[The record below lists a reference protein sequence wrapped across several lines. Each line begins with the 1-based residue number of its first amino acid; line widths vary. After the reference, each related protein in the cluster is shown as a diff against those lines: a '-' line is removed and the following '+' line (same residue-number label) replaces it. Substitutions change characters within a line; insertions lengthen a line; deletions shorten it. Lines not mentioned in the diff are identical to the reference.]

1 MRVRVGRLV
10 DTDKDI
16 NLIDLSPLDRII
28 ASATAAYHNTAMYK
42 RRYAETEEKREEQ
55 RRKVR
60 EKLSDSLLAVIHPEL
75 DGNKTLAEKGDR
87 CFAMLIKVP
96 YRFCS
101 FLPDVLD
108 SHEFDAY
115 TTKIIPPSRSLSK
128 FCNAPYLVYVENKG
142 GD

>member
-1 MRVRVGRLV
+1 MFSF
-10 DTDKDI
+10 I
-16 NLIDLSPLDRII
+16 
-28 ASATAAYHNTAMYK
+28 
-42 RRYAETEEKREEQ
+42 
-55 RRKVR
+55 
-60 EKLSDSLLAVIHPEL
+60 KLSLAMVSLYS
-75 DGNKTLAEKGDR
+75 NKTLAEKGDR